1 MSGKQ
6 QESTESVEME
16 RIQKSAREKLIVA
29 LDKPEAGEVHQLVEA
44 LGNTV
49 TWYKVGMELYYNEGN
64 AMVKSLLS
72 QGKQV
77 FLDLKFHDIPN
88 TVGQAARAATRLGVG
103 MFNVHAGGG
112 GEMMRQAVLSSREEA
127 ARLGLKPPVVLG
139 VTVLTSMNQQA
150 FEGDLGV
157 GGTIED
163 KVVKWAVLA
172 QEAGLDGVVAS
183 AREAALIRK
192 QCGTGFQIVT
202 PGIRPA
208 GSALNDQARVMTPE
222 MALEAGADYL
232 VVGRPI
238 TAAVNPADA
247 ARSVL
252 EAMTKPSAI

>member
-1 MSGKQ
+1 MSSNVMNELTTKQ
-6 QESTESVEME
+6 N
-16 RIQKSAREKLIVA
+16 SAREKLIVA
-29 LDKPEAGEVHQLVEA
+29 LDKSEAGEVNQLVSA
-44 LGNTV
+44 LGEEII
-49 TWYKVGMELYYNEGN
+49 WYKVGMELYYNEGN
-64 AMVKSLLS
+64 AMVKRLLN

-112 GEMMRQAVLSSREEA
+112 REMMRQAALCSREEA

-139 VTVLTSMNQQA
+139 VTVLTSMNQEA
-150 FEGDLGV
+150 FETDLGFT
-157 GGTIED
+157 GTIED
-163 KVVKWAVLA
+163 KVVAWAVLA

-192 QCGTGFQIVT
+192 QCGAGFKIVT

-208 GSALNDQARVMTPE
+208 GSDLNDQARVMTPE
-222 MALEAGADYL
+222 MALDAGADYL

-238 TAAVNPADA
+238 TAAPQPADA
-247 ARSVL
+247 ARSIL
-252 EAMTKPSAI
+252 QTMAR